1 MSGISDE
8 QLQELANAI
17 ADQCEKM
24 KLEPEQT
31 LDGIA
36 RSLIAAAMTFGTRD
50 FKVNIEDHGTCVVT
64 TTSELLDE
72 E

>member
-1 MSGISDE
+1 MSGITDK

-17 ADQCEKM
+17 ADQCENM
-24 KLEPEQT
+24 GLNPEQT

-36 RSLIAAAMTFGTRD
+36 RSLIAAAMTFGTKD
-50 FKVNIEDHGTCVVT
+50 FKVNVEDHGACVLT
-64 TTSELLDE
+64 TESVLLDE